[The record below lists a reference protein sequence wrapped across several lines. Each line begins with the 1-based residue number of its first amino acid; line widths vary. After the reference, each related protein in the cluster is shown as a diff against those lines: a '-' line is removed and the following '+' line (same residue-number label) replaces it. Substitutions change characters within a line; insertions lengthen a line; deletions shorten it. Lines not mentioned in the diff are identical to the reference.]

1 MHWLLAILI
10 LPYFILLLRIFRNLA
25 GIMPEPPYGP
35 ANNFV
40 SVVIACKN
48 EEKNLSVILNDIAS
62 QDYGQDNYELIIVN
76 DNSTDGTYE
85 AATRFGC
92 IRHLKIINN
101 EGHGKKSAV
110 VTGVAASSGDLLL
123 TTDADCRMGKNWIST
138 IAGFQNYSKA
148 EMAICPVVLETGQGF
163 FQKFQELEF
172 LSLQGVTAG
181 TAAAGNPVMCNGAN
195 LAFTKASFTRQSGKL
210 HDELLSGDDIF
221 LLQGIKM
228 DRGRI
233 TWLESENACVTTKLC
248 DTFVSLLKQR
258 ARWISKA
265 RSYSDRYSKLLAVV
279 TFLAIFA
286 ETAALAAGIF
296 RPDFLLVFLLI
307 MGLKSIPDYLIL
319 KNVAKRRNRK
329 DLLKWFLPSAIMYPF
344 YVACTSILSVFRRR
358 MW

>member
-25 GIMPEPPYGP
+25 GIMPDPPYGP

-123 TTDADCRMGKNWIST
+123 TTDADCRMEKTGSAQLQASKIIQKRKWQYALSFLKPVRAFFKNSRNSNSS
-138 IAGFQNYSKA
+138 A
-148 EMAICPVVLETGQGF
+148 C
-163 FQKFQELEF
+163 
-172 LSLQGVTAG
+172 
-181 TAAAGNPVMCNGAN
+181 
-195 LAFTKASFTRQSGKL
+195 R
-210 HDELLSGDDIF
+210 ELLPVQQP
-221 LLQGIKM
+221 QGILSCAMEPTWHLPKPRSLDNPESSM
-228 DRGRI
+228 MNYCPEMTYFFFRG
-233 TWLESENACVTTKLC
+233 
-248 DTFVSLLKQR
+248 
-258 ARWISKA
+258 
-265 RSYSDRYSKLLAVV
+265 
-279 TFLAIFA
+279 
-286 ETAALAAGIF
+286 
-296 RPDFLLVFLLI
+296 
-307 MGLKSIPDYLIL
+307 
-319 KNVAKRRNRK
+319 
-329 DLLKWFLPSAIMYPF
+329 
-344 YVACTSILSVFRRR
+344 
-358 MW
+358 